1 MPTLVQF
8 SLVSHVSFLPKLH
21 GELPDLTSS
30 SFSTVF
36 NQTPLPGFSSQQ
48 GLSPL
53 HTLCT
58 EGLPDAQ
65 IPGQLY
71 LSLNTPDEW
80 YHSIN
85 TPFSHFSLRGYSKCS
100 KNFFEGHQ
108 RVDNCVLIKGGH
120 GKKQQQ
126 QQFI

>member
-1 MPTLVQF
+1 MPTLVQS

-21 GELPDLTSS
+21 GELLDLTSS

-36 NQTPLPGFSSQQ
+36 NQNPLPGFSSQQ

-53 HTLCT
+53 HTLRR
-58 EGLPDAQ
+58 EGLPDPQ

-71 LSLNTPDEW
+71 LSLNTPDKW

-85 TPFSHFSLRGYSKCS
+85 MTFSHFSPRGYSKCS

-108 RVDNCVLIKGGH
+108 RVDNYMLGKNGH
-120 GKKQQQ
+120 GGKKQQQ
-126 QQFI
+126 FI